1 MPERGHPNYNIGITK
16 FNIGYLLQTI
26 LVIVNTYLFFDSG
39 LYNFI
44 RICMAD
50 CNMLYYYT
58 IYVNVVLGCLPQYIF
73 TLCFVTYSFIKCIQY
88 DCVRPSVNTHIA
100 MSSTKET
107 NTDNNHNHTP
117 VFINPENLS
126 SVDYDDSELEFLID
140 ARMI

>member
-1 MPERGHPNYNIGITK
+1 
-16 FNIGYLLQTI
+16 
-26 LVIVNTYLFFDSG
+26 
-39 LYNFI
+39 
-44 RICMAD
+44 
-50 CNMLYYYT
+50 
-58 IYVNVVLGCLPQYIF
+58 
-73 TLCFVTYSFIKCIQY
+73 
-88 DCVRPSVNTHIA
+88 